1 MTVALH
7 RALAATPSRLLGV
20 ALTDAVGDR
29 RAMNQPG
36 TDDEYPN
43 WQLPLA
49 DGERRARSCSR
60 TWSARRA
67 PAELAG
73 RGPRWHGR
81 AAPSTVPP

>member
-20 ALTDAVGDR
+20 ALTDVVGDR

-43 WQLPLA
+43 W
-49 DGERRARSCSR
+49 RRRWPTARGRRCCSR
-60 TWSARRA
+60 TS
-67 PAELAG
+67 
-73 RGPRWHGR
+73 
-81 AAPSTVPP
+81 